1 MNEHLFE
8 HHGQTADLCPGL
20 EDTLDRA
27 SSSHSLA
34 PSKSSS
40 ALSARLR
47 QQKSKV
53 VSALKALTNS
63 CKSCLLGHVLGY
75 QLFS

>member
-8 HHGQTADLCPGL
+8 HQGQMADLCPAL
-20 EDTLDRA
+20 EDTLGRA
-27 SSSHSLA
+27 PSSHSLA

-40 ALSARLR
+40 ALSAKLR
-47 QQKSKV
+47 QHKSKV

-63 CKSCLLGHVLGY
+63 CECY
-75 QLFS
+75 